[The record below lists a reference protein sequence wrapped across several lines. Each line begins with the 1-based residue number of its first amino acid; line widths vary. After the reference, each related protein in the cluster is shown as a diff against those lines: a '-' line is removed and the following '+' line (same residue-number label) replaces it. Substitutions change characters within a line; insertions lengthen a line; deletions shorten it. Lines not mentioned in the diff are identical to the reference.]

1 MCQMMG
7 EKTMYTV
14 IDGNYF
20 KNMLIGAY
28 QLFQEKYEIINQ
40 LNVFPVPDGDTGNN
54 MLNTLKSMYSM
65 IADVSP
71 EEPVGIIAEK
81 ASAGAIMGARGNS
94 GVILSQIIHGI
105 SRGLHGKKTASCGQM
120 SKAFQYGI
128 LYAYRAVTKPVEG
141 TILSVARGI
150 AKGTHDVY
158 RSETDFSK
166 ILEAS
171 IDSGNEALA
180 KTPEQLQILKDANVV
195 DAGGQGL
202 IFFLMGCLN
211 GLTGKVADVKVDVKP
226 VISRLEAKG
235 ESFSI
240 EYPYCTEFIISP
252 CKVAAREV
260 RAKLSAWGESMIVA
274 AGDNLVKVHIHAQRP
289 GHVLDMAADWGTLHD
304 IKCDNM
310 VDQFHRNKEKQQ
322 KMEKKPLGILTVVSG
337 LGWTKLFEKSGC
349 DVVSGGQSM
358 NPSVQELAA
367 GMENG
372 QYEKYVILPNNKNI
386 ILAAQQL
393 KKMVGEKVCIVPSTN
408 PMEGLSAAM
417 AFDADASM
425 EENVEAMIA
434 QMGEIKTG
442 MITTAVRDSVVGE
455 SVIHK
460 DDFMGLTKGHEVI
473 ALPDFHE
480 CFNQVLSLLV
490 DEDTE
495 IVTVY
500 YGADLSEEA
509 CREELDKA
517 EEMYPDVTFEMY
529 EGSQPLYP
537 MFISVE

>member
-1 MCQMMG
+1 
-7 EKTMYTV
+7 MYTV
-14 IDGNYF
+14 IDGNCF

-28 QLFQEKYEIINQ
+28 QLFQQKYEIINQ

-65 IADVSP
+65 IAEVSP

-158 RSETDFSK
+158 RNETDFSK

-171 IDSGNEALA
+171 IEAGEDALA

-211 GLTGKVADVKVDVKP
+211 GLTGKVEDVKVDVKP

-252 CKVAAREV
+252 CKVKAKEV
-260 RAKLSAWGESMIVA
+260 RAKLSSWGESMIVA
-274 AGDNLVKVHIHAQRP
+274 EGDNLVKVHIHAQRP

-310 VDQFHRNKEKQQ
+310 IDQFHKNKEKQQ
-322 KMEKKPLGILTVVSG
+322 KMVKKPLGILTVVSG
-337 LGWTKLFEKSGC
+337 MGWTSLYEKLGC

-358 NPSVQELAA
+358 NPSVQELQA

-372 QYEKYVILPNNKNI
+372 QYDKYIILPNNKNI

-393 KKMVGEKVCIVPSTN
+393 KKMLGEKVHIVPSTN
-408 PMEGLSAAM
+408 PMEGLAAAM
-417 AFDADASM
+417 AFSADSTI
-425 EENVEAMIA
+425 EENLETMTERMKDI
-434 QMGEIKTG
+434 TCG
-442 MITTAVRDSVVGE
+442 MITTAVRDSVVGA
-455 SVIHK
+455 STIHK
-460 DDFMGLTKGHEVI
+460 DDFMGLVKNHEVI
-473 ALPDFHE
+473 SVPDFQD
-480 CFNQVLSLLV
+480 CFHQVLDLLIT
-490 DEDTE
+490 EDTE

-500 YGADLSEEA
+500 YGKDLTEENCQKA
-509 CREELDKA
+509 IAAVEET
-517 EEMYPDVTFEMY
+517 YPDITFEMY
-529 EGSQPLYP
+529 DGGQPLYP
-537 MFISVE
+537 MFISAE

>member
-1 MCQMMG
+1 
-7 EKTMYTV
+7 MYTV
-14 IDGNYF
+14 IDGACF
-20 KNMLIGAY
+20 KNMLVGAY
-28 QLFQEKYEIINQ
+28 QLFQQKYEIINQ

-65 IADVSP
+65 IAEAGE
-71 EEPVGIIAEK
+71 EEPIGILAEK
-81 ASAGAIMGARGNS
+81 AAAGAIMGARGNS

-105 SRGLHGKKTASCGQM
+105 SRGLHGKNTASCGQM

-150 AKGTHDVY
+150 AKGTREVI
-158 RSETDFSK
+158 RTETDFSR

-171 IDSGNEALA
+171 IACGKEALA

-211 GLTGKVADVKVDVKP
+211 GLAGKVETMEIEIPP
-226 VISRLEAKG
+226 VISRMEAKG

-252 CKVAAREV
+252 CKIPAKEV
-260 RAKLSAWGESMIVA
+260 RTKLASWGESMIVA
-274 AGDNLVKVHIHAQRP
+274 EGDNLVKVHIHAQRP

-310 VDQFHRNKEKQQ
+310 IDQFHKNKQNQK

-337 LGWTKLFEKSGC
+337 DGWSELYRQLGC

-358 NPSVQELAA
+358 NPSVQELST

-372 QYEKYVILPNNKNI
+372 QYENYIILPNNKNI

-393 KKMVGEKVCIVPSTN
+393 KKMWGEKIHIVESTN
-408 PMEGLSAAM
+408 PMEGLAAAM
-417 AFDADASM
+417 AFSPDVSA
-425 EENVEAMIA
+425 EENAAVMAERMKDIQSAV
-434 QMGEIKTG
+434 
-442 MITTAVRDSVVGE
+442 ITFAVRDSMVGNTQ
-455 SVIHK
+455 IHK
-460 DDFMGLTKGHEVI
+460 GDYMGIAKGFDVI
-473 ALPDFHE
+473 AEKDFHK
-480 CFNQVLSLLV
+480 CFMMLLEELIH
-490 DEDTE
+490 EDTE
-495 IVTVY
+495 IVTIY
-500 YGADLSEEA
+500 YGKDLS
-509 CREELDKA
+509 REDSEKEIQAA
-517 EEMYPDVTFEMY
+517 EKEYPDITFELY
-529 EGSQPLYP
+529 EGGQPLYP
-537 MFISVE
+537 IFLSCE

>member
-1 MCQMMG
+1 
-7 EKTMYTV
+7 MYTV

-28 QLFQEKYEIINQ
+28 QLFEKKYEIINQ

-158 RSETDFSK
+158 KSETDFSK

-211 GLTGKVADVKVDVKP
+211 GLTGKVEDIEVDVKP

-252 CKVAAREV
+252 CKVEAREV
-260 RAKLSAWGESMIVA
+260 RKKLSSWGESMIVA

-322 KMEKKPLGILTVVSG
+322 KMAKKPLGILTIVSG
-337 LGWTKLFEKSGC
+337 KGWTELFEKMGC

-358 NPSVQELAA
+358 NPSVQELSA

-372 QYEKYVILPNNKNI
+372 QYEKYIILPNNKNI

-393 KKMVGEKVCIVPSTN
+393 KKMLGEKVHIVPSTN
-408 PMEGLSAAM
+408 PMEGLTAAM
-417 AFDADASM
+417 AFSAEATI
-425 EENVEAMIA
+425 EENVEAMTE

-460 DDFMGLTKGHEVI
+460 DDFMGLVKGHEVI
-473 ALPDFHE
+473 SLADFHE
-480 CFNQVLSLLV
+480 CFTGVLGLLV

-495 IVTVY
+495 IVTIY
-500 YGADLSEEA
+500 YGADLSEED
-509 CREELDKA
+509 CRAELDKA
-517 EEMYPDVTFEMY
+517 EELYPDVTFEMY

-537 MFISVE
+537 MFIAAE

>member
-1 MCQMMG
+1 
-7 EKTMYTV
+7 MYNI
-14 IDGNYF
+14 IDGVCF

-28 QLFQEKYEIINQ
+28 QLFQKKYEIINQ

-65 IADVSP
+65 VADEKP
-71 EEPVGIIAEK
+71 DQPVGILAEK
-81 ASAGAIMGARGNS
+81 AAAGAIMGARGNS

-105 SRGLHGKKTASCGQM
+105 SRRLHGKKTASCGQM

-150 AKGTHDVY
+150 AKGT
-158 RSETDFSK
+158 REIIRTETDFSK

-171 IDSGNEALA
+171 IKCGNEALA

-211 GLTGKVADVKVDVKP
+211 GLTGKVEDVKVDVKP

-235 ESFSI
+235 ETFSI

-252 CKVAAREV
+252 CKIRAKEV
-260 RAKLSAWGESMIVA
+260 RKKLSPWGESMIVA
-274 AGDNLVKVHIHAQRP
+274 EGDNLVKVHIHAQRP

-310 VDQFHRNKEKQQ
+310 VDQFHKNKEKQQ
-322 KMEKKPLGILTVVSG
+322 KMAKKPLGILTVVSG
-337 LGWTKLFEKSGC
+337 DGWTELFKKLGA

-358 NPSVQELAA
+358 NPSVQELNQ
-367 GMENG
+367 GMDNG
-372 QYEKYVILPNNKNI
+372 QYEKYIILPNNKNI

-393 KKMVGEKVCIVPSTN
+393 KKMLGEKVHIVPSTN
-408 PMEGLSAAM
+408 PMEGLAAAM
-417 AFDADASM
+417 AFS
-425 EENVEAMIA
+425 EENTVEDNLTVMTER
-434 QMGEIKTG
+434 MGDITSA
-442 MITTAVRDSVVGE
+442 MITTAVRDSVVGK

-460 DDFMGLTKGHEVI
+460 DDFMGLTKNHEVV
-473 ALPDFHE
+473 AEKDFTT
-480 CFNQVLSLLV
+480 CFEKVLGLITT
-490 DEDTE
+490 EDTE

-500 YGADLSEEA
+500 YGKDLSEED
-509 CREELDKA
+509 CRKELDKA
-517 EEMYPDVTFEMY
+517 EKKYPDITFEMY
-529 EGSQPLYP
+529 DGGQPLYS
-537 MFISVE
+537 MFISAE